1 MRYQKFLLLVSFFF
15 FQFLSNAQ
23 VTFDTVTT
31 MRVGMG
37 VNYYKVVALSAP
49 YSINILEIDLRNA
62 YNSVEAVKAQDRL
75 NGYERTS
82 SMAARNSYAGHR
94 VVGAV
99 NGDFY
104 GSGGIPINIQI
115 KDGEVIKNPN
125 GLSTL
130 GFDVNNNPM
139 LKRVS
144 FSGTIIDK
152 LNQTNPLNGT
162 NKTRETNQLI
172 LFNKYMGANTGTNS
186 FGTELLVK
194 PTQKWLV
201 NDTVKVVVISKQS
214 NVGSLA
220 ISAGHV
226 VLSGHGTSASYLNGI
241 SVGDTIKVVQKV
253 TPGLSKLKE
262 MMGGYPKIVD
272 NGVNYAVQGYNEE
285 GGPSHTFEKHP
296 RTAAGFSQDSSKL
309 YLITVDGRLATS
321 IGMTLVEL
329 ADFMVQC
336 GIYYGINFD
345 GGGSTTMVMRDS
357 VVNVT
362 SDGSERTVANALMV
376 VSSAPND
383 TLSSIQFTPKK
394 VKLYRGSNLQFRVT
408 GWDQYYNKVQ
418 INESEVIYNCT
429 QGLGTI
435 SASGIFTTGDYPQ
448 IGYVYAAYRGYK
460 DSSRVEVQSIQQ
472 INILPKKGVA
482 DSIRTLNFKMTAFDP
497 NNVIRPL
504 ALNEYTWS
512 VINPN
517 IGVIDTMGRFKGLS
531 EGTTKVIVSYQN
543 VKDTSEI
550 TVQIAKGTILLN
562 DLESLSG
569 WSFTTENV
577 DSINTTLSISNSD
590 FSQGIGSFKI
600 DYRFTYDPSKN
611 NWVYLNRDFPIYGI
625 PDTIL
630 IDAKTDGQQHHISYL
645 VTDENEELFRINTNK
660 YATVT
665 AFFDPI
671 KAYTL
676 NAGAL
681 VAGSSLFFPMK
692 IEQIGIKLGSTR
704 QAGQVYSGTIFLDN
718 FRLLY
723 PSGVTSVDDEQIILS
738 EFGLYNNY
746 PNPFNPIT
754 KIKFNLPLL
763 GQDGIL
769 SYKTELKIYDILG
782 NEVTTLINEQ
792 KSPGIYEVEF
802 DSAKYKLSSG
812 VYFYQLKAGEFT
824 STKKFVLM
832 K

>member
-1 MRYQKFLLLVSFFF
+1 MRPQKFLLLVSLFFY
-15 FQFLSNAQ
+15 QFISNAQ
-23 VTFDTVTT
+23 VAFDTVTT
-31 MRVGMG
+31 MQVGMG

-49 YSINILEIDLRNA
+49 YSINILEIDLRNS
-62 YNSVEAVKAQDRL
+62 YNSIETVKAQDRL

-82 SMAARNSYAGHR
+82 SMALRNSYSGHR

-115 KDGEVIKNPN
+115 KNGEILRNPN

-130 GFDVNNNPM
+130 GFDINNNPM

-144 FSGTIIDK
+144 LSGSIINKD
-152 LNQTNPLNGT
+152 NQVNPLNGV

-172 LFNKYMGANTGTNS
+172 LFNKYMGNNTGTNT

-194 PTQKWLV
+194 PIQSWLV
-201 NDTVKVVVISKQS
+201 NDTVKVVVVSKQS

-226 VLSGHGTSASYLNGI
+226 VLSGHGTSATYLNGI

-262 MMGGYPKIVD
+262 MMGGFPKIVD

-309 YLITVDGRLATS
+309 YLITVDGRLASS

-362 SDGSERTVANALMV
+362 SDGGERTVANALIV

-383 TLSSIQFTPKK
+383 TLRSIQFTPKK
-394 VKLYRGSNLQFRVT
+394 VKVYRGSNLQFRVT

-418 INESEVIYNCT
+418 INESEVIYNCPP
-429 QGLGTI
+429 GLGTI
-435 SASGIFTTGDYPQ
+435 SASGIFTAGDYPQ

-460 DSSRVEVQSIQQ
+460 DSSRVEVQSISK
-472 INILPKKGVA
+472 INILPKKAVA
-482 DSIRTLNFKMTAFDP
+482 DSIRLLNFKMTAYDP

-504 ALNEYTWS
+504 SLNEYTWS
-512 VINPN
+512 VLNPS
-517 IGVIDTMGRFKGLS
+517 IGLIDSMGRFKGLS
-531 EGTTKVIVSYQN
+531 EGTTKVVVSYQSI
-543 VKDTSEI
+543 KDTTEI
-550 TVQIAKGTILLN
+550 TVQIEQGTILLN
-562 DLESLSG
+562 DMESLSG
-569 WSFTTENV
+569 WSFSSENV
-577 DSINTTLSISNSD
+577 DTINTILSISNSD
-590 FSQGIGSFKI
+590 FSQGTSSFRI
-600 DYRFTYDPSKN
+600 DYKFTYNPNVN
-611 NWVYLNRDFPIYGI
+611 NWVYLNRDFPVYGI

-645 VTDENEELFRINTNK
+645 VTDENDELFRINSSK
-660 YATVT
+660 YATAS

-671 KAYTL
+671 NAYAL

-681 VAGSSLFFPMK
+681 TVGATFYFPLK
-692 IEQIGIKLGSTR
+692 IRQIGVKLGSTR
-704 QAGQVYSGTIFLDN
+704 QSGQIYTGTIYLDN

-723 PSGVTSVDDEQIILS
+723 PSDPTSIENYDEVPNDYY
-738 EFGLYNNY
+738 LYQNY
-746 PNPFNPIT
+746 PNPFNPKTVISYQ
-754 KIKFNLPLL
+754 LPAF
-763 GQDGIL
+763 
-769 SYKTELKIYDILG
+769 SKVVLKVYDILG
-782 NEVTTLINEQ
+782 NEVALLVNGVKTQ
-792 KSPGIYEVEF
+792 GIYNIEF
-802 DSAKYKLSSG
+802 NAKNLASG
-812 VYFYQLKAGEFT
+812 IYFYRLQVGEF
-824 STKKFVLM
+824 SSVKKLIIM

>member
-1 MRYQKFLLLVSFFF
+1 MQ
-15 FQFLSNAQ
+15 
-23 VTFDTVTT
+23 
-31 MRVGMG
+31 VGMG

-49 YSINILEIDLRNA
+49 YSINILEIDLRNQ
-62 YNSVEAVKAQDRL
+62 YNSIETVKAQDRL

-82 SMAARNSYAGHR
+82 SMALRNSYVGHR

-115 KDGEVIKNPN
+115 KNGEILRNPN

-130 GFDVNNNPM
+130 GFDINNNPM

-144 FSGTIIDK
+144 LSGSIINKD
-152 LNQTNPLNGT
+152 NQVNPLNGV

-172 LFNKYMGANTGTNS
+172 LFNKYMGNNTGTNT

-194 PTQKWLV
+194 PIQNWLV
-201 NDTVKVVVISKQS
+201 NDTVKVIVMNKQLNIGSMTISDS
-214 NVGSLA
+214 S
-220 ISAGHV
+220 V
-226 VLSGHGTSASYLNGI
+226 VLSGHGTSSTYLNGI
-241 SVGDTIKVVQKV
+241 AIGDTIKIVQKV
-253 TPGLSKLKE
+253 TPGLNKLKE
-262 MMGGYPKIVD
+262 MMGGFPKIVD
-272 NGVNYAVQGYNEE
+272 NGINYAAQGFNEE

-309 YLITVDGRLATS
+309 YLITVDGRLASS

-362 SDGSERTVANALMV
+362 SDGGERTVANALIV

-394 VKLYRGSNLQFRVT
+394 VKLYRGYNLQFRVT

-418 INESEVIYNCT
+418 INENEIVYSCSP
-429 QGLGTI
+429 GLGTI
-435 SASGIFTTGDYPQ
+435 SSSGIFTVGDNPQ
-448 IGYVYAAYRGYK
+448 IGYVFASYKGYK
-460 DSSRVEVQSIQQ
+460 DSSKIEVQSISK
-472 INILPKKGVA
+472 INILPKKAVA
-482 DSIRTLNFKMTAFDP
+482 DSIRLLNFKMTAYDP

-504 ALNEYTWS
+504 LLNEYTWS
-512 VINPN
+512 VLNPSV
-517 IGVIDTMGRFKGLS
+517 GLIDTMGRFKGLS
-531 EGTTKVIVSYQN
+531 EGTTKVVVSYQSI
-543 VKDTSEI
+543 KDTAEI
-550 TVQIAKGTILLN
+550 TVQIEQGTILLN
-562 DLESLSG
+562 DMESLSG
-569 WSFTTENV
+569 WSFSSENV
-577 DSINTTLSISNSD
+577 DTINTILSISNSD
-590 FSQGIGSFKI
+590 FSQGTSSFRI
-600 DYRFTYDPSKN
+600 DYKFTYNPNVN
-611 NWVYLNRDFPIYGI
+611 NWVYLNRDFPVYGI

-645 VTDENEELFRINTNK
+645 VTDENDELFRINTNK
-660 YATVT
+660 YATAAT
-665 AFFDPI
+665 FFDPI

-692 IEQIGIKLGSTR
+692 IVQIGIKLGSTR

-718 FRLLY
+718 FRLHY
-723 PSGVTSVDDEQIILS
+723 PSGVTSVEDEQIILS
-738 EFGLYNNY
+738 EFRLYNNY
-746 PNPFNPIT
+746 PNPFNPVT
-754 KIKFNLPLL
+754 KIKFNLPVL

-792 KSPGIYEVEF
+792 KSPGIYEIEF
-802 DSAKYKLSSG
+802 DSTKYKLSSG

>member
-1 MRYQKFLLLVSFFF
+1 MKYPKFLIVFLTLCFHLVT
-15 FQFLSNAQ
+15 NAQ
-23 VTFDTVTT
+23 VAFDTVTT
-31 MRVGMG
+31 MQVGMG

-49 YSINILEIDLRNA
+49 YSINILEIDLRNQ
-62 YNSVEAVKAQDRL
+62 YNSIETVKAQDRL

-82 SMAARNSYAGHR
+82 SMALRNSYVGHR

-115 KDGEVIKNPN
+115 KNGEILRNPN

-130 GFDVNNNPM
+130 GFDINNNPM

-144 FSGTIIDK
+144 LSGSIINKD
-152 LNQTNPLNGT
+152 NQVNPLNGV

-172 LFNKYMGANTGTNS
+172 LFNKYMGNNTGTNT

-194 PTQKWLV
+194 PIQNWLV
-201 NDTVKVVVISKQS
+201 NDTVKVIVMNKQLNIGSMTISDS
-214 NVGSLA
+214 S
-220 ISAGHV
+220 V
-226 VLSGHGTSASYLNGI
+226 VLSGHGTSSTYLNGI
-241 SVGDTIKVVQKV
+241 AIGDTIKIVQKV
-253 TPGLSKLKE
+253 TPGLNKLKE
-262 MMGGYPKIVD
+262 MMGGFPKIVD
-272 NGVNYAVQGYNEE
+272 NGINYAAQGFNEE

-309 YLITVDGRLATS
+309 YLITVDGRLASS

-362 SDGSERTVANALMV
+362 SDGGERTVANALIV

-394 VKLYRGSNLQFRVT
+394 VKLYRGYNLQFRVT

-418 INESEVIYNCT
+418 INENEIVYSCSP
-429 QGLGTI
+429 GLGTI
-435 SASGIFTTGDYPQ
+435 SSSGIFTVGDNPQ
-448 IGYVYAAYRGYK
+448 IGYVFASYKGYK
-460 DSSRVEVQSIQQ
+460 DSSKIEVQSISK
-472 INILPKKGVA
+472 INILPKKAVA
-482 DSIRTLNFKMTAFDP
+482 DSIRLLNFKMTAYDP

-504 ALNEYTWS
+504 LLNEYTWS
-512 VINPN
+512 VLNPSV
-517 IGVIDTMGRFKGLS
+517 GLIDTMGRFKGLS
-531 EGTTKVIVSYQN
+531 EGTTKVVVSYQSI
-543 VKDTSEI
+543 KDTAEI
-550 TVQIAKGTILLN
+550 TVQIEQGTILLN
-562 DLESLSG
+562 DMESLSG
-569 WSFTTENV
+569 WSFSSENV
-577 DSINTTLSISNSD
+577 DTINTILSISNSD
-590 FSQGIGSFKI
+590 FSQGTSSFRI
-600 DYRFTYDPSKN
+600 DYKFTYNPNVN
-611 NWVYLNRDFPIYGI
+611 NWVYLNRDFPVYGI

-645 VTDENEELFRINTNK
+645 VTDENDELFRINTNK
-660 YATVT
+660 YATAAT
-665 AFFDPI
+665 FFDPI

-692 IEQIGIKLGSTR
+692 IVQIGIKLGSTR

-718 FRLLY
+718 FRLHY
-723 PSGVTSVDDEQIILS
+723 PSGVTSVEDEQIILS
-738 EFGLYNNY
+738 EFRLYNNY
-746 PNPFNPIT
+746 PNPFNPVT
-754 KIKFNLPLL
+754 KIKFNLPVL

-792 KSPGIYEVEF
+792 KSPGIYEIEF
-802 DSAKYKLSSG
+802 DSTKYKLSSG

>member
-1 MRYQKFLLLVSFFF
+1 
-15 FQFLSNAQ
+15 
-23 VTFDTVTT
+23 
-31 MRVGMG
+31 G

-49 YSINILEIDLRNA
+49 YSINILEVDLNNS
-62 YNSVEAVKAQDRL
+62 YNSIETVKAQDRL

-201 NDTVKVVVISKQS
+201 NDTVKVVVVNKQS

-226 VLSGHGTSASYLNGI
+226 VLSGHGTSATYLNGI

-262 MMGGYPKIVD
+262 MMGGFPKIVD

-309 YLITVDGRLATS
+309 YLITVDGRLASS

-383 TLSSIQFTPKK
+383 T
-394 VKLYRGSNLQFRVT
+394 
-408 GWDQYYNKVQ
+408 
-418 INESEVIYNCT
+418 
-429 QGLGTI
+429 
-435 SASGIFTTGDYPQ
+435 
-448 IGYVYAAYRGYK
+448 
-460 DSSRVEVQSIQQ
+460 
-472 INILPKKGVA
+472 
-482 DSIRTLNFKMTAFDP
+482 
-497 NNVIRPL
+497 
-504 ALNEYTWS
+504 
-512 VINPN
+512 
-517 IGVIDTMGRFKGLS
+517 
-531 EGTTKVIVSYQN
+531 
-543 VKDTSEI
+543 
-550 TVQIAKGTILLN
+550 
-562 DLESLSG
+562 
-569 WSFTTENV
+569 
-577 DSINTTLSISNSD
+577 
-590 FSQGIGSFKI
+590 
-600 DYRFTYDPSKN
+600 
-611 NWVYLNRDFPIYGI
+611 
-625 PDTIL
+625 
-630 IDAKTDGQQHHISYL
+630 
-645 VTDENEELFRINTNK
+645 
-660 YATVT
+660 
-665 AFFDPI
+665 
-671 KAYTL
+671 
-676 NAGAL
+676 
-681 VAGSSLFFPMK
+681 
-692 IEQIGIKLGSTR
+692 
-704 QAGQVYSGTIFLDN
+704 
-718 FRLLY
+718 
-723 PSGVTSVDDEQIILS
+723 
-738 EFGLYNNY
+738 
-746 PNPFNPIT
+746 
-754 KIKFNLPLL
+754 
-763 GQDGIL
+763 
-769 SYKTELKIYDILG
+769 
-782 NEVTTLINEQ
+782 
-792 KSPGIYEVEF
+792 
-802 DSAKYKLSSG
+802 
-812 VYFYQLKAGEFT
+812 
-824 STKKFVLM
+824 
-832 K
+832 